1 MASLYYKNELLNEMK
16 IQISNAIR
24 EEINAFA
31 DDNSEQANI
40 ALRNRIAGMYDLA
53 DIIEKSFKGEEEE

>member
-1 MASLYYKNELLNEMK
+1 MASLYYKNELLDQMK
-16 IQISNAIR
+16 IQISDAVR

-53 DIIEKSFKGEEEE
+53 DIVEKSIKGEEE

>member
-1 MASLYYKNELLNEMK
+1 MASLYYKNELLDKMK
-16 IQISNAIR
+16 IQISDAVR

-53 DIIEKSFKGEEEE
+53 DIVEKSIKGEEE

>member
-1 MASLYYKNELLNEMK
+1 MVSLYYKEELLEQM
-16 IQISNAIR
+16 QMSISDAIR
-24 EEINAFA
+24 EEIKAFA

-53 DIIEKSFKGEEEE
+53 DIVEKSIKVEEK

>member
-1 MASLYYKNELLNEMK
+1 MASLYYKEELLEQM
-16 IQISNAIR
+16 QMSISDAVR
-24 EEINAFA
+24 EEIKAFA

-53 DIIEKSFKGEEEE
+53 DIVEKSIKVEEK

>member
-1 MASLYYKNELLNEMK
+1 MASLYYKNELLDQMK
-16 IQISNAIR
+16 IKISDAVR

-53 DIIEKSFKGEEEE
+53 DIVEKSIKGEEE

>member
-1 MASLYYKNELLNEMK
+1 MASLYYKNELLDEMK
-16 IQISNAIR
+16 IQIADAVR
-24 EEINAFA
+24 KEIEAFA
-31 DDNSEQANI
+31 DDNSEPANI